1 MRLLNKWVSFFPF
14 VRESL
19 KLEHTKPIIS
29 VDLVQKSVGKTNTT
43 YFLEQILFIVLYPGC
58 GMPASRGRRAATP
71 TTYYSISSR
80 RHKFRRFERR
90 RTILTKASRLVRHVF
105 LTLLT
110 LTCYLLMTNNRRLDN
125 SSASSS
131 NVLTAFISRLRDSS
145 GLN

>member
-1 MRLLNKWVSFFPF
+1 MESDLLWSQGCFRYQTPT
-14 VRESL
+14 R
-19 KLEHTKPIIS
+19 
-29 VDLVQKSVGKTNTT
+29 KTNTT

-125 SSASSS
+125 SSS
-131 NVLTAFISRLRDSS
+131 NVLTAFISRLRVS
-145 GLN
+145 

>member
-1 MRLLNKWVSFFPF
+1 MRLLKNWVPFFICPINS
-14 VRESL
+14 EIGT
-19 KLEHTKPIIS
+19 KHTKN
-29 VDLVQKSVGKTNTT
+29 KTNYYCWFGTNK
-43 YFLEQILFIVLYPGC
+43 YILEDILFTVLCLGC

-125 SSASSS
+125 SSS

-145 GLN
+145 DLTFR

>member
-1 MRLLNKWVSFFPF
+1 MLKIVPLRAPAASLAAWKSFIAA
-14 VRESL
+14 VESCL
-19 KLEHTKPIIS
+19 VFNFTGLFTIE
-29 VDLVQKSVGKTNTT
+29 VQKSVCKTNTT

-80 RHKFRRFERR
+80 HHKFRRFERR

-110 LTCYLLMTNNRRLDN
+110 LVIYL
-125 SSASSS
+125 
-131 NVLTAFISRLRDSS
+131 
-145 GLN
+145 